1 MADDAEAM
9 WRPSSRTCEIRRVID
24 KESTGVV
31 FSYNVKKGN
40 FQSAAESFARHL
52 KDHIAGKD

>member
-1 MADDAEAM
+1 M
-9 WRPSSRTCEIRRVID
+9 VID

-40 FQSAAESFARHL
+40 FQSAAEAFAKHL